1 VFKNRKFFVKKIR
14 VKNNPTKT
22 IVLKISMR
30 SNFSLLVWIFYIEW
44 VKILWNFG
52 ADPIHPISGRFLCYF
67 CRYFELPVARRWLL
81 YLRIR
86 LWFAKSSKIGEKT
99 RPTKMARIWKFK
111 FLYEVS
117 NRTIYRCEIF
127 GGSSVKKLTR
137 NITIFNRSPSHRTR
151 TGGTLENKRRSN
163 RIPGRYFVLFLS
175 VFFIFYLFFFI
186 FYLFFFIFYLFY
198 FIFFLSF
205 FLSDF
210 WTDLFFLLYFLTGI
224 CSFFYLFF
232 LIFLFVRFF

>member
-1 VFKNRKFFVKKIR
+1 
-14 VKNNPTKT
+14 
-22 IVLKISMR
+22 
-30 SNFSLLVWIFYIEW
+30 
-44 VKILWNFG
+44 
-52 ADPIHPISGRFLCYF
+52 
-67 CRYFELPVARRWLL
+67 
-81 YLRIR
+81 
-86 LWFAKSSKIGEKT
+86 
-99 RPTKMARIWKFK
+99 MARIWKFK

-186 FYLFFFIFYLFY
+186 FYLFFLSFFIFFVSFFLSL
-198 FIFFLSF
+198 FLSF
-205 FLSDF
+205 FFYHFFIFFFYLFS
-210 WTDLFFLLYFLTGI
+210 FFLI
-224 CSFFYLFF
+224 CSFVFFYLYYFCFLFYYLFIFPFSFF
-232 LIFLFVRFF
+232 LIFLHFPSAR